1 MRSFSLHPTIT
12 LQVYLVD
19 YEMPYT
25 LPVLVVDD
33 TEICRMGTGLLLESL
48 GFKCHL
54 AQNGFDALARF
65 KAGRYRAVIMDY
77 DMQGMTGAECVREIR
92 KLEESTGSRL
102 PVIGLTSHRHP
113 SVIRKCLE
121 SGMDAVLP
129 KDCPKEDLLD
139 ILEPL
144 IFTRSDNGTG

>member
-1 MRSFSLHPTIT
+1 
-12 LQVYLVD
+12 
-19 YEMPYT
+19 MPYS
-25 LPVLVVDD
+25 LPVLIVDD

-77 DMQGMTGAECVREIR
+77 DMHGMTGAECVREIR

-102 PVIGLTSHRHP
+102 PVIGMTSHNHP

-144 IFTRSDNGTG
+144 IFTRSDNSTG